1 MGVLLTSGGVVGHAE
16 RGDAV
21 GALDVEHV
29 EILRVGDVAIAAA
42 AAIAGGEAV
51 EDLPRDGPGVGER
64 RVAVL
69 RHHHR
74 PPRHRRVLDP
84 PHCDRAFSLSL
95 SLSRARADRVV
106 EGRNRGGM
114 DLVFDGRGGI

>member
-1 MGVLLTSGGVVGHAE
+1 MLLTSGGVVGHAE

-95 SLSRARADRVV
+95 SLSRAR
-106 EGRNRGGM
+106 
-114 DLVFDGRGGI
+114 